1 MNIVNSDNE
10 WGKLKEIIVGR
21 IPNNYLIPV
30 TKKNPFTRDD
40 LKLIKKCSQEVF
52 PKKMLNQ
59 SQKELENL
67 CKILR
72 SHGAK
77 VLRPKEDHVGK
88 IYSTPYY
95 HSIGEVVIMRET

>member
-1 MNIVNSDNE
+1 
-10 WGKLKEIIVGR
+10 
-21 IPNNYLIPV
+21 
-30 TKKNPFTRDD
+30 
-40 LKLIKKCSQEVF
+40 
-52 PKKMLNQ
+52 MLNQ

-95 HSIGEVVIMRET
+95 HSIGEVVYNARDLVLIVGNKIIECPSQEKYRLFETFGYYEIFQNYFKNGSNWIRLLNQLSKKII